1 MLTET
6 ATVIGLTNNSVQVN
20 TQRKTT
26 CSGCS
31 MKSGCGQYLLGKED
45 SVLELS
51 GSTVYSAANIPAL
64 SVGDQLQLGLEPSQL
79 LVLTWWFYVLPLGSL
94 LLATL
99 LSALAGLSEPVVVFF
114 AFAGLLLGF
123 LAARLMMQTEKVRT
137 RIMPTL
143 AKVG

>member
-1 MLTET
+1 
-6 ATVIGLTNNSVQVN
+6 
-20 TQRKTT
+20 
-26 CSGCS
+26 

-51 GSTVYSAANIPAL
+51 GGNIYCAAELPGL
-64 SVGDQLQLGLEPSQL
+64 SVGDQLQLGLEPSQML
-79 LVLTWWFYVLPLGSL
+79 ILTWWFYVLPLCSL
-94 LLATL
+94 LLGTL

-123 LAARLMMQTEKVRT
+123 VTARLMMQTEKVRT

-143 AKVG
+143 SKVGQNQNSRRSNQSDSGVMNENSVQL

>member
-1 MLTET
+1 
-6 ATVIGLTNNSVQVN
+6 
-20 TQRKTT
+20 
-26 CSGCS
+26 